1 MVKGAEVAAEENED
15 GESVSKHAWTGGE
28 LFVSLFM
35 NNKDDDVKMAALQ
48 CFALVARAANQK
60 AMTVLAT
67 KGEALDSLL
76 QLLNPKK
83 AAKERKKEKNADE
96 GAPAPVPVQFNTST
110 ISRCIA

>member
-1 MVKGAEVAAEENED
+1 
-15 GESVSKHAWTGGE
+15 
-28 LFVSLFM
+28 M

-96 GAPAPVPVQFNTST
+96 GAPAPVPVQFNADEGAPAPVPVQFNTST